1 MFPQAAAMEG
11 GYYFLRARSKFTDV
25 HSESIHEEDYVST
38 FISAVSH
45 VT

>member
-1 MFPQAAAMEG
+1 MLG
-11 GYYFLRARSKFTDV
+11 GYYFLRARSKFTDT
-25 HSESIHEEDYVST
+25 HSKETEEGDYVST

>member
-1 MFPQAAAMEG
+1 MAG
-11 GYYFLRARSKFTDV
+11 GYYFLQARSKFVDAHTEV
-25 HSESIHEEDYVST
+25 PLEEDYVST